1 VAQWHQEFQQHRF
14 RVSNNRQTVYRK
26 RGNNMNKTLWS
37 FLLGFAALAAVPA
50 RSEVVI
56 ADVFARHTTSLNG
69 QWHVIVD
76 PYDTGFIDYRGKP
89 YDESPKISGGFALDH
104 HPKDKTELVEY
115 NFDTSPTL
123 KVPGDWNSQNDKL
136 FYYEGSVWYR
146 KKFDVKRPEAGRRLF
161 VYFGAANYEADVYL
175 NGVKLGKHIGGY
187 TPFAYEVT
195 SMVRET
201 GNSLVV
207 RVNNVRH
214 PEGVPTTNTDWWN
227 YGGITRDVM
236 LVEEPATFISNF
248 LVRLKPGTTNTIEAR
263 VQLDG
268 TARGSAVTVK
278 FPSLNLSAEMAV
290 DENGVAHG
298 EIEASNLVLWTP
310 EHPTLYNVEIFTSA
324 ESVKDR
330 VGFRTITT
338 SGRKVLL
345 NGKPVFLRGICI
357 HEENPRRGGRAWSED
372 DARML
377 LGWAKELGCNFV
389 RLAHYPHNEHMARVA
404 DEIGIMCWEE
414 VPVYWTIHWTDSST
428 LANAQKQL
436 SDLIARDQ
444 NRASVVVWSVA
455 NETPISEAR
464 TKFLKTL
471 VDEARS
477 LDGTRLISAAMEVD
491 SEPGNPLHKIVD
503 DPFGQYTDLCS
514 FNEYTGWYDGL
525 PEKIDRISWSI
536 KYDKPVFISEFGA
549 DAKQGMHADA
559 LTRFSEEYQADVYKR
574 TLPMLEKIPGFSG
587 CTPWILCDFRSPRRL
602 LPEIQDGWNIKGVI
616 GHDGK
621 KKMAFNVLKNFYAE
635 KAAE

>member
-1 VAQWHQEFQQHRF
+1 
-14 RVSNNRQTVYRK
+14 
-26 RGNNMNKTLWS
+26 MNKTLWS

-76 PYDTGFIDYRGKP
+76 PYDTGYIDYRGKP

>member
-1 VAQWHQEFQQHRF
+1 
-14 RVSNNRQTVYRK
+14 
-26 RGNNMNKTLWS
+26 MNKTLWY
-37 FLLGFAALAAVPA
+37 FLLGFAVLAAAPA
-50 RSEVVI
+50 RSEVAI

-69 QWHVIVD
+69 KWHVIVD
-76 PYDTGFIDYRGKP
+76 PYDTGYIDYRGKP

-115 NFDTSPTL
+115 NFDTSTTL
-123 KVPGDWNSQNDKL
+123 KVPGDWNSQDDKL
-136 FYYEGSVWYR
+136 LYYEGSVWYR
-146 KKFDVKRPEAGRRLF
+146 KKFDVKKPEAGRRLF

-187 TPFAYEVT
+187 TPFAYEIT
-195 SMVRET
+195 SLVRET

-248 LVRLKPGTTNTIEAR
+248 LVRLKPGTTNTIEVR

-268 TARGSAVTVK
+268 AARGNAVTVK